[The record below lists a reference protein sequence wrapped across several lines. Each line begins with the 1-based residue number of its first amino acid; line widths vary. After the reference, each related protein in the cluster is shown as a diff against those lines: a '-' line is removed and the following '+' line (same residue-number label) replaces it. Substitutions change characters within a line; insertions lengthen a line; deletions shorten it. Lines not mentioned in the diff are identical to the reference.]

1 MKIKTTVFVYY
12 VKWTFQ
18 DKGEWK
24 VYSCKLDDDS
34 TRTFVHEQVI
44 ELEVPDN
51 FDPRAQQIAV
61 LEAQKK
67 KVMTESYEA
76 VEKINERISKLQAL
90 EYTP

>member
-1 MKIKTTVFVYY
+1 MKIKTTVYVYY

-34 TRTFVHEQVI
+34 TRAFVHEQVI

-51 FDPRAQQIAV
+51 FDPCVQQIAV
-61 LEAQKK
+61 LEAQKV
-67 KVMTESYEA
+67 KVMSESYDTVKE
-76 VEKINERISKLQAL
+76 INDRISKLQAL
-90 EYTP
+90 EYTA